1 VKKFLVTAKQRFIL
15 LFRCGGDGILAALV
29 LLALAAC
36 SSGPPAPPVP
46 PKDAPE
52 WPANAPPLEP
62 QTNDL
67 IHRPTTWDHT

>member
-1 VKKFLVTAKQRFIL
+1 MNR
-15 LFRCGGDGILAALV
+15 LAILV

-36 SSGPPAPPVP
+36 SSGPPAPPAP

-67 IHRPTTWDHT
+67 IQRPTTWDHY

>member
-1 VKKFLVTAKQRFIL
+1 MKR
-15 LFRCGGDGILAALV
+15 LAVLI

-46 PKDAPE
+46 PKNAPE
-52 WPANAPPLEP
+52 WPSNAPPLEP

-67 IHRPTTWDHT
+67 IHRPSMGDY